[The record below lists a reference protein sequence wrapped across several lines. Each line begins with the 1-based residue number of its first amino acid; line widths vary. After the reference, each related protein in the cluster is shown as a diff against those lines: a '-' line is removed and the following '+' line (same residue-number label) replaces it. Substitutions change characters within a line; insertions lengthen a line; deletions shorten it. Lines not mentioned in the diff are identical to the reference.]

1 MAFSLLSS
9 LPTATHPRAA
19 QLPAQPRSLV
29 GSVQP
34 RISVAVSHAKRQ
46 RRCECAATATA
57 AGPKVMLANGL
68 VDYYEVLGV
77 DDDAT
82 AEEIKRAYRSMAK
95 ECHPD
100 YLGDKGHNLCIL
112 LNEAYEVLSDVGAR
126 QAYNARLE
134 TALADEEDDYT
145 GEPLSKWMPGTS
157 SMAKNEDPAENRAV
171 FVDENTCIGCK
182 QCVWH
187 APACF
192 RIEPEHGRSRVYA
205 QWLNNED
212 ELQSAIDS
220 CPVNCI
226 HWVQKQDLPALEY
239 VMQNRVERV
248 NVGVMMAGQG
258 RVTDVFDATMSF
270 MKERKRKEE
279 AQLRAKR
286 AYSPA
291 QEEARR
297 QAAEQLL
304 QDHLGFFARFFST
317 AINNMQEAVEGS
329 GSDLKVGNRKRT
341 QRWSERSGSGRGYI
355 SEGAVVGGGDYFLVP
370 PERALVPVTVYQQQD

>member
-1 MAFSLLSS
+1 MGFGFLSP
-9 LPTATHPRAA
+9 LPTATCLRAA
-19 QLPAQPRSLV
+19 HVPTLPRLMRNL
-29 GSVQP
+29 QP
-34 RISVAVSHAKRQ
+34 RIAVSHAKRQ
-46 RRCECAATATA
+46 RRYACAATATA
-57 AGPKVMLANGL
+57 AGPKVMLTNGL

-82 AEEIKRAYRSMAK
+82 PDEIKRAYRSMAK

-100 YLGDKGHNLCIL
+100 YLGDKGHNICIL
-112 LNEAYEVLSDVGAR
+112 LNEAYEVLSDERAR

-145 GEPLSKWMPGTS
+145 GEPLSKWMPSIRPG
-157 SMAKNEDPAENRAV
+157 MAKHKDPAEDRAV

-192 RIEPEHGRSRVYA
+192 RIEPDHGRSRVYA
-205 QWLNNED
+205 QWLNDEE

-220 CPVNCI
+220 CPVSCI
-226 HWVQKQDLPALEY
+226 HWVSKADLPALEY
-239 VMQNRVERV
+239 VMQHRVERV

-258 RVTDVFDATMSF
+258 RVADVFDATVSF
-270 MKERKRKEE
+270 MKERRRKEE

-297 QAAEQLL
+297 CGRV
-304 QDHLGFFARFFST
+304 LG
-317 AINNMQEAVEGS
+317 
-329 GSDLKVGNRKRT
+329 VGV
-341 QRWSERSGSGRGYI
+341 WV
-355 SEGAVVGGGDYFLVP
+355 GAWCIVGCGLVVG
-370 PERALVPVTVYQQQD
+370 A